1 MSHTISRELLD
12 HRKPRSPLSRTTLW
26 LRVRLALLF
35 EDQCML
41 LAHEASPRSGR
52 HLHHGVLRNRKFP
65 CVLDWRATEVGRQQL
80 KNGYMAHDEHGP
92 RGHLHLN
99 EHRLQPLQDVHVALT
114 AGEALPERVALPLGA
129 PVGVPL
135 LEVALWRV
143 VAPALHIQASAG
155 QRALVDGIQRGRLLV
170 AVRHVADR
178 LDRTRHSAG
187 EHEGGLLLL
196 SRCVP
201 VPLGPLVDEGGQGTR
216 KVLAGG
222 AEMRQHTFALAEALR
237 VYLA

>member
-1 MSHTISRELLD
+1 
-12 HRKPRSPLSRTTLW
+12 
-26 LRVRLALLF
+26 
-35 EDQCML
+35 ML

-52 HLHHGVLRNRKFP
+52 HLHHGVLRNRKLP

-114 AGEALPERVALPLGA
+114 AGEALPEKVALPLGV

-237 VYLA
+237 IYLA

>member
-1 MSHTISRELLD
+1 
-12 HRKPRSPLSRTTLW
+12 
-26 LRVRLALLF
+26 
-35 EDQCML
+35 ML
-41 LAHEASPRSGR
+41 LVHEASSRRWR
-52 HLHHGVLRNRKFP
+52 HLQHSVLGNRNFP
-65 CVLDWRATEVGRQQL
+65 RFLDRSATEVGHQEL
-80 KNGYMAHDEHGP
+80 KDRDVAHDEHRP
-92 RGHLHLN
+92 RRHLDVHEN
-99 EHRLQPLQDVHVALT
+99 RLQPLQDVHVALT
-114 AGEALPERVALPLGA
+114 TREALPERVAFPSGIELG
-129 PVGVPL
+129 L
-135 LEVALWRV
+135 LLLGLALRRAVA
-143 VAPALHIQASAG
+143 AAINIQPSAG
-155 QRALVDGIQRGRLLV
+155 EGALVDGIQRGRLLV